1 MKRICILFLVGLSC
15 LAIQLK
21 AQVQNPVKWSY
32 ALKNLSANTYEL
44 HLLATIAGG
53 WHIYAQQQ
61 LEGAIAVPTKISFK
75 KAAGLTLVGLP
86 AEVGKKETHE
96 IRELGITNLQYSE
109 KVDFVQKIMI
119 KGTAVKAVAGSLVYQ
134 VCDEHMCLPPETVN
148 FSIPVKR

>member
-1 MKRICILFLVGLSC
+1 M
-15 LAIQLK
+15 AIQLK

-32 ALKNLSANTYEL
+32 ALKKISANNYEV

-75 KAAGLTLVGLP
+75 KMPGLALDGATL
-86 AEVGKKETHE
+86 EVGKKETHV
-96 IRELGITNLQYSE
+96 IRELGVTNLQYSE
-109 KVDFVQKIMI
+109 KVDFVQKITI

-134 VCDEHMCLPPETVN
+134 ACDEHMCLPPETVN
-148 FSIPVKR
+148 FSIPVKH